1 MRGRREG
8 LGRGL
13 KREAEARL
21 LPFALGMDCC
31 WRDGHENMGQGPAGW
46 MAGNF
51 ARSAI
56 PADWLR
62 SPSFAH
68 FAPDQWRMPQAETDH
83 RLLPSSGGRIPNGN
97 PMEGASLH
105 SRREGQPLAQRS
117 MIIQHRAESGAA
129 PRMADGK
136 FILDPFV
143 KQNRRLF
150 AARYESDERLAG

>member
-31 WRDGHENMGQGPAGW
+31 LRDGHENMGQGPAGW

-62 SPSFAH
+62 SPSPAH
-68 FAPDQWRMPQAETDH
+68 FAPDQWRRPQAETDH
-83 RLLPSSGGRIPNGN
+83 RLVPSSGGRFQMAIRWRALHFTAG
-97 PMEGASLH
+97 EKGSSLW
-105 SRREGQPLAQRS
+105 P
-117 MIIQHRAESGAA
+117 
-129 PRMADGK
+129 
-136 FILDPFV
+136 
-143 KQNRRLF
+143 
-150 AARYESDERLAG
+150 SDR